1 MVKFTRDGHN
11 GCIQRNSRAKMVIWG
26 NVGSAVGVA
35 GNKKYDGKLKKY
47 DADENYLADVGPDHL
62 VSKCLIHQ
70 KVSHH

>member
-1 MVKFTRDGHN
+1 
-11 GCIQRNSRAKMVIWG
+11 MVIWG

-47 DADENYLADVGPDHL
+47 DADENYLADVGPDHF

>member
-1 MVKFTRDGHN
+1 
-11 GCIQRNSRAKMVIWG
+11 MVIWG

-35 GNKKYDGKLKKY
+35 GNKKYDVKLKKY

-62 VSKCLIHQ
+62 VSKCFIHQ